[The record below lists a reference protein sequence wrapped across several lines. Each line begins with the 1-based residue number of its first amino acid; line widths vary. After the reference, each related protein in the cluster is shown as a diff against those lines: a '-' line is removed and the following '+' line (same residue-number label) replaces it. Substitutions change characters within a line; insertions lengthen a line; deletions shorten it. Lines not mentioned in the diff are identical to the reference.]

1 MEKNNERKF
10 SEQELV
16 RREKY
21 QKLVEQNLDPFQ
33 ISKWENNTDLKS
45 IRDQYQGYSKEELQA
60 LKQEPVQV
68 AGRIRLYR
76 EAGKKAVFCNIQ
88 DENGN
93 LQLYVRMDEL
103 GEDAFALFK
112 DLDLGDIIGVKGM
125 VMKTDHGELSIRVQ
139 SFSLLAK
146 ALRPLPDKHAGIVD
160 IEEKYRRRYVD
171 LIMNPDQIQLFKNRT
186 KVIRTLQHYL
196 DDQGYLEVETPIL
209 QAIKG
214 GAAAKPFISHYNA
227 LDRDFYLRI
236 ATELH
241 LKRLIVGGFNGVYEI
256 GRIFRNEGMDTRHNP
271 EFTTMELYVAYE
283 DFHFLMDLTQ
293 KLFQLTSQA
302 VNDSLQIKYGD
313 VAVDLAKPFARVH
326 MVDAVK
332 TATGVD
338 FWTPMTFEEAQKIAV
353 EKGLKVE
360 PHFNDVGHII
370 NLFFEEFVEDS
381 IEQPTF
387 IYGHPK
393 AISPLAKANKDDA
406 RFTDRF
412 ELFII
417 GREYANAFSELNNP
431 IDQYDRFK
439 AQIEEAKQGND
450 EANEMDLDFVEALEY
465 GMPPTAGIGLGIDR
479 LVMLL
484 TNSESIKDVLLFPQ
498 LKPRDNN

>member
-21 QKLVEQNLDPFQ
+21 QKLVDQNLDPFQ

-45 IRDQYQGYSKEELQA
+45 IRDKYQDYSKEELQT
-60 LKQEPVQV
+60 LDQVPVQV

-103 GEDAFALFK
+103 GEAAFALFK

-125 VMKTDHGELSIRVQ
+125 IMKTDHGELSIRVQ
-139 SFSLLAK
+139 SFSLLSK

-171 LIMNPDQIQLFKNRT
+171 LIMNPDQLQLFKNRT

-196 DDQGYLEVETPIL
+196 DDQGYIEVETPIL

-293 KLFQLTSQA
+293 KLFQLTSLA
-302 VNDSLQIKYGD
+302 VNNSLQIKYGE
-313 VAVDLAKPFARVH
+313 VEIDLDKPFARVH

-332 TATGVD
+332 TATGID
-338 FWTPMTFEEAQKIAV
+338 F
-353 EKGLKVE
+353 
-360 PHFNDVGHII
+360 
-370 NLFFEEFVEDS
+370 
-381 IEQPTF
+381 
-387 IYGHPK
+387 
-393 AISPLAKANKDDA
+393 
-406 RFTDRF
+406 
-412 ELFII
+412 
-417 GREYANAFSELNNP
+417 
-431 IDQYDRFK
+431 
-439 AQIEEAKQGND
+439 
-450 EANEMDLDFVEALEY
+450 
-465 GMPPTAGIGLGIDR
+465 
-479 LVMLL
+479 
-484 TNSESIKDVLLFPQ
+484 
-498 LKPRDNN
+498 